1 MAIFCIV
8 LGVIELVAG
17 IVCFIDSFIINPDY
31 WAPAQVCIITAIILF
46 YIGRMGLNKADKKD
60 YDEKISKLEKEILF
74 LKKEL
79 KGDESRDSKPKAEV
93 MLLKDMKTKDGKT
106 IKQGT
111 KGTIISITNNL
122 YTIET
127 GDEDDIYRVYCY
139 KDDFSVLKNIY
150 NVFSICIYR
159 YLKR

>member
-1 MAIFCIV
+1 
-8 LGVIELVAG
+8 
-17 IVCFIDSFIINPDY
+17 
-31 WAPAQVCIITAIILF
+31 
-46 YIGRMGLNKADKKD
+46 
-60 YDEKISKLEKEILF
+60 
-74 LKKEL
+74 
-79 KGDESRDSKPKAEV
+79 